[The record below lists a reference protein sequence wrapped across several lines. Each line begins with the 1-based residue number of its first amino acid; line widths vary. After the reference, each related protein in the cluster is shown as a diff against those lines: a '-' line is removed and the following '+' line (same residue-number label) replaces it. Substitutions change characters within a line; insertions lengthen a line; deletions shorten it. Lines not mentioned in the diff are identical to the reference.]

1 MLETFTP
8 AVCGSRKRQIVAQA
22 LFAVAAVATAA
33 ALGLALGLAGNA
45 LGAERAVLVAAA
57 LALLAAAREA
67 GLLRLP
73 LPQARRQVPEHWRS
87 ELPLPVWSTGY
98 GAGLGAGFFT
108 FHPVSTFWIACAG
121 ALALA
126 SPVTA
131 ALCFSLYGAG
141 RALMLVWPRGRA
153 ADPTAAVERLIG
165 KRGALLRANALAL
178 LACGVLLALA
188 PAAGGAVRV
197 AQNAYDPSFHAG
209 TLAFATQS
217 GDVVVRAPGVPQ
229 IVYPNASQ
237 PALSGQYLAYVD
249 GAGIRVVRW
258 ADGTEVGR
266 VANTTASR
274 PALEWP
280 KVAFVR
286 RDAGAKRIV
295 VRHVI
300 KGGHK
305 IHVSVSAGVDLGRP
319 SLRSGRLAWHTATRR
334 ESRVMVKPLTSN
346 AARIVARSKIALVS
360 NPSLHLSRIVW
371 TEARSGVSYLRLGW
385 VVPRPARAL
394 ERMRSR
400 TRAYWTT
407 TLGSGRAFSTRWTLA
422 SGAAA
427 IYRTTF

>member
-33 ALGLALGLAGNA
+33 TLGLVLGFAGSALS
-45 LGAERAVLVAAA
+45 AERAVLVAAA

-67 GLLRLP
+67 GFLRLP
-73 LPQARRQVPEHWRS
+73 LPQARRQVPERWRF
-87 ELPLPVWSTGY
+87 ELPLPVWASGY

-121 ALALA
+121 AVALA
-126 SPVTA
+126 APGTA

-141 RALMLVWPRGRA
+141 RALMVVWPRGRA
-153 ADPTAAVERLIG
+153 ADPTAAVERLTG

-197 AQNAYDPSFHAG
+197 VENAYDPSFHAG

-217 GDVVVRAPGVPQ
+217 GEVVVRSPGVPE

-266 VANTTASR
+266 IGNTAASR
-274 PALEWP
+274 PALDWP
-280 KVAFVR
+280 LVAFVR
-286 RDAGAKRIV
+286 RDGSRKRMVARNV
-295 VRHVI
+295 VT
-300 KGGHK
+300 GGYK
-305 IHVSVSAGVDLGRP
+305 IHVSVKAGVDLGRP
-319 SLRSGRLAWHTATRR
+319 SLRGGRLAWHTVTRS
-334 ESRVMVKPLTSN
+334 ESRVMVKPLKSN
-346 AARIVARSKIALVS
+346 AKRIVARSKIARVS
-360 NPSLHLSRIVW
+360 NPSLYLSRIVW
-371 TEARSGVSYLRLGW
+371 TEERSGVSYLRLGW
-385 VVPRPARAL
+385 VGAKPRRAL

-407 TLGSGRAFSTRWTLA
+407 TLGSGRAYSTRWTLA
-422 SGAAA
+422 SGAAG
-427 IYRTTF
+427 IYRTMF